1 MAYGRLSLLLTK
13 RRLLNP
19 KTPFFHSHHFS
30 TSQNPNPKP
39 SSLSARLSFVFDQI
53 DAIEKERSQK
63 HETLQRIR
71 AWRDSKNTHNQI
83 PEQPVSESPPP
94 PPTTTT
100 SSSPEESDTNI
111 NSKPVELV
119 KKEVEFVHPWPE
131 WIQLMERLV
140 HQNYFDHRRKDED
153 KMVQELGFD
162 SSEIVHDEGHD
173 FTKDFKSVHAA
184 CLNFG
189 KDRFDLLRYVDFN

>member
-1 MAYGRLSLLLTK
+1 MSYGRLSLLLTK

-19 KTPFFHSHHFS
+19 KTHHFS

-71 AWRDSKNTHNQI
+71 AWRDSKHTHNQI

-94 PPTTTT
+94 PPTTT
-100 SSSPEESDTNI
+100 SLSHEESDTNI

-153 KMVQELGFD
+153 KMVQDLGFD
-162 SSEIVHDEGHD
+162 SSEIIHDEGLD